1 MRGDGGESEGRLGGR
16 RKVKGIEGDAGER
29 RRKEGR
35 DFEKNVVTVN
45 GCLTKCQAFLFPCSD
60 CNVMFSSHQLCEVLT
75 TTESG
80 LPEAQTNHRN

>member
-1 MRGDGGESEGRLGGR
+1 MRGEGGESEGRLGGR
-16 RKVKGIEGDAGER
+16 RKVKRIEGDAGER

-45 GCLTKCQAFLFPCSD
+45 GCLTKYQASSFPAVIAMS
-60 CNVMFSSHQLCEVLT
+60 FSSHQLCEVLT